1 MIVVCYKNIKFAEMK
16 RLIIFIIIT
25 LLPSLGISLSAD
37 SKEMNKV
44 NILVKEYS
52 LEPDFQVLS
61 FGRLGLSF
69 VKALIKA
76 DMDEDTRMLLAAVRN
91 VKRITIASYEDC
103 NSSVKERF
111 AARLS
116 RILNKDTLLLQAK
129 DSGETV
135 EIYGDTFSSEDA
147 VTDLIINAP
156 ASGALICIKGSIPMS
171 EVARILESQTK

>member
-1 MIVVCYKNIKFAEMK
+1 MK
-16 RLIIFIIIT
+16 RLIIIIVIT
-25 LLPSLGISLSAD
+25 LLPSFGAYLNAESR
-37 SKEMNKV
+37 EMSKV
-44 NILVKEYS
+44 NILVREYS
-52 LEPDFQVLS
+52 TEPDFQVLS

-76 DMDEDTRMLLAAVRN
+76 DMDNDTRALLAAVRN

-103 NSSVKERF
+103 DSSVKERF

-135 EIYGDTFSSEDA
+135 EIYGDTSSSEDA

-156 ASGALICIKGSIPMS
+156 SSGALICIKGSIPMN
-171 EVARILESQTK
+171 EVARILESQTN

>member
-1 MIVVCYKNIKFAEMK
+1 MK
-16 RLIIFIIIT
+16 RLIIIIVIAF
-25 LLPSLGISLSAD
+25 LPSFGAYVNAE
-37 SKEMNKV
+37 SKEMSKV

-52 LEPDFQVLS
+52 VEPDFQVLS

-76 DMDEDTRMLLAAVRN
+76 DMDKDTRALLAAVRN

-103 NSSVKERF
+103 DSSVKDRF
-111 AARLS
+111 ASRLS
-116 RILNKDTLLLQAK
+116 RILDKDTLLLQAK

-135 EIYGDTFSSEDA
+135 EIYGDTNSSEDA

-156 ASGALICIKGSIPMS
+156 SSGALICIKGSIPMS
-171 EVARILESQTK
+171 EVARILESKTN

>member
-1 MIVVCYKNIKFAEMK
+1 MIVACYKNIKFAEMK

-25 LLPSLGISLSAD
+25 LLPSLGTSLSAD
-37 SKEMNKV
+37 SKEMSKV

-61 FGRLGLSF
+61 FGRLGLNF
-69 VKALIKA
+69 VRALIKA
-76 DMDEDTRMLLAAVRN
+76 DTRALLAAVRN

>member
-1 MIVVCYKNIKFAEMK
+1 MIVACYKNIKFAEMK

-25 LLPSLGISLSAD
+25 LLPSLGTSLSAD
-37 SKEMNKV
+37 SKEMSKV

-61 FGRLGLSF
+61 FGRLSF

-103 NSSVKERF
+103 DSSVKERF
-111 AARLS
+111 ASKLS